1 MFGRKVNPLPQ
12 ASVQAAEALVN
23 ANSQRVEPAQVS
35 VGGGSGAVEADVV
48 VSAAVSNAI
57 AAERQRVADIAKAA
71 GEGQEKLAMKLMADG
86 KSKVEA
92 LEALLDDF
100 KQRKPEAAAEQKPEV
115 SAKDVAA
122 IVLAEMKGGIPEVP
136 STSAQSEPNIYEQ
149 YKAIENPA
157 QRQAFYAAHKAE
169 INEIADS
176 LKTKK
181 EG

>member
-35 VGGGSGAVEADVV
+35 VGGGSGAVEADVA

-57 AAERQRVADIAKAA
+57 AAERQRLADIAKAA
-71 GEGQEKLAMKLMADG
+71 YKGQEKLAMELMVSG
-86 KSKVEA
+86 KSE
-92 LEALLDDF
+92 LEAVKAFNADF
-100 KQRKPEAAAEQKPEV
+100 HSKAEAAPQEQKPEITKEELID
-115 SAKDVAA
+115 SLLAKYK
-122 IVLAEMKGGIPEVP
+122 EGIPEVP
-136 STSAQSEPNIYEQ
+136 STSAQSEPNVYDQ

-169 INEIADS
+169 IDEIANS